1 MAVRP
6 ASKERSTAMA
16 DQGATETAK
25 GAPTRDAR
33 PDRPP
38 TIRDVAALAGVATST
53 VSRALARPDRVNP
66 RTRIRIEEAAAELNY
81 VPSSQA
87 RGLSS
92 GRTNAVA
99 VLVPDITNP
108 FYFDIIRGTQH
119 QLKAA
124 GVTQL
129 LVDTEESSEMELDA
143 LHKMRKSADGFI
155 LAASRLTDAQLAEVS
170 RTQPLVT
177 FNRASTSAP
186 TVMIDT
192 PSAIIQALE
201 HLASLGHHKVCYVAG
216 PPTSWSNQMR
226 WKVFEEDA
234 TRRGMEV
241 HRIGP
246 YTPKTTSGAAAAD
259 AAVRTGATGC
269 IVFND
274 LLAIGML
281 QRLQA
286 RGIRVPADM
295 SIIGSDDIFG
305 ADFCNP
311 PLTTISSPIEQ
322 AGRVAVSMLLAQ
334 LNPLSGS
341 ASRQLAVMPT
351 HLTIRESTG
360 PAPQ

>member
-1 MAVRP
+1 M
-6 ASKERSTAMA
+6 TATTP
-16 DQGATETAK
+16 GARTE
-25 GAPTRDAR
+25 GAPQGRAGAEKL
-33 PDRPP
+33 P
-38 TIRDVAALAGVATST
+38 TIRDVAQLAGVATST
-53 VSRALARPDRVNP
+53 VSRALSKPDRVN
-66 RTRIRIEEAAAELNY
+66 RHTRERIEAAAAQLNY

-87 RGLSS
+87 QGLSS

-124 GVTQL
+124 GYTQL
-129 LVDTEESSEMELDA
+129 LVDTEESNEMELEA
-143 LHKMRKSADGFI
+143 LHKMRRSADGFI

-170 RTQPLVT
+170 ETQPLVT
-177 FNRASTSAP
+177 INRASTSAP
-186 TVMIDT
+186 TVVIDT

-201 HLASLGHHKVCYVAG
+201 HLASLGHHRVCYVSG
-216 PPTSWSNQMR
+216 PPTSWSNRAR
-226 WKVFEEDA
+226 WTVFEEESSK
-234 TRRGMEV
+234 RGMET

-259 AAVRTGATGC
+259 AAVRTGATAC

-281 QRLQA
+281 QRLRE
-286 RGIRVPADM
+286 RGIRVPEDI
-295 SIIGSDDIFG
+295 SIVGSDDIFG

-322 AGRVAVSMLLAQ
+322 AGRVAVSMLLSQ
-334 LNPLSGS
+334 LNPVPGRS
-341 ASRQLAVMPT
+341 SRQLAVMPT
-351 HLTIRESTG
+351 HLTVRASTG
-360 PAPQ
+360 PARA